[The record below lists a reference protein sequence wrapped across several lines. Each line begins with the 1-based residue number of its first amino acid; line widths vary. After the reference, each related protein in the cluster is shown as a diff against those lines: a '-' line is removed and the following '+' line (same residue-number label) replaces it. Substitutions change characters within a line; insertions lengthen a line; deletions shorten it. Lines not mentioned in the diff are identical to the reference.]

1 MLIISFIVIAIN
13 DVANVQ
19 KKIIKRCIRK
29 NFCTFAHYFHTYNMI
44 IIGITGTLG
53 AGKGTI
59 VQYLLDNKNFKHY
72 SVRQFLIEELQR
84 RGTKV
89 IDRNAMTL
97 LGNELRAEHS
107 PSYITDC
114 LYEQAQEN
122 GQNAVIESIRTPG
135 EVLSLRDK
143 ADFCLL
149 AIDADR
155 KIRYERILQR
165 NSETDHVSFEQFV
178 AGEEREMHDADP
190 NKQNISKC
198 IKMADFLL
206 NNNGN
211 REDLYKN
218 VEKILEKIL

>member
-1 MLIISFIVIAIN
+1 M
-13 DVANVQ
+13 
-19 KKIIKRCIRK
+19 K
-29 NFCTFAHYFHTYNMI
+29 

-114 LYEQAQEN
+114 LYEQAKEN
-122 GQNAVIESIRTPG
+122 GQNV
-135 EVLSLRDK
+135 
-143 ADFCLL
+143 
-149 AIDADR
+149 
-155 KIRYERILQR
+155 
-165 NSETDHVSFEQFV
+165 
-178 AGEEREMHDADP
+178 
-190 NKQNISKC
+190 
-198 IKMADFLL
+198 
-206 NNNGN
+206 
-211 REDLYKN
+211 
-218 VEKILEKIL
+218 

>member
-1 MLIISFIVIAIN
+1 M
-13 DVANVQ
+13 
-19 KKIIKRCIRK
+19 K
-29 NFCTFAHYFHTYNMI
+29 

-114 LYEQAQEN
+114 LYEQAKEN

-178 AGEEREMHDADP
+178 AGEEREMNDADP

-198 IKMADFLL
+198 IEMADFLL